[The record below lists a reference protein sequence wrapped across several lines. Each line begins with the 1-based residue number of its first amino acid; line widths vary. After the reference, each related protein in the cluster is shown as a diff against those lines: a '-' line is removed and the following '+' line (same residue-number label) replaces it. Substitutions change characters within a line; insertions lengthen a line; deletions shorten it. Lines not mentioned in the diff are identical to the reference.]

1 MCSMVDW
8 SLLSEIVLVS
18 QFCAFPSV
26 KGSIPDLIL
35 GTLPLEVSK
44 AMASNPEFATTAVR
58 GSPTF
63 RFTPQSL

>member
-1 MCSMVDW
+1 
-8 SLLSEIVLVS
+8 
-18 QFCAFPSV
+18 
-26 KGSIPDLIL
+26 
-35 GTLPLEVSK
+35 LPLEVSK